1 MKTCLLLLMLTLG
14 AQAAEQRPL
23 ALAGDFYPQS
33 LQALDKMLAAFFQYT
48 RVSQGAKPRMLM
60 VPHDRLTRSGLT
72 AAIAYQCLQGHRYE
86 GVILMGPYHAEMIQG
101 AAVWTEGP
109 WQGPWGE
116 MVVDRS
122 LADKIRQA
130 LGSLQQNV
138 HLHDKEH
145 SLETQL
151 PFLQKVIPGCP
162 IVPILISDN
171 PYYREL
177 AAAILSQIQGRD
189 ILIILSTDL
198 SHFHPLA
205 DAQSI
210 DLQTLQLIRAGDPT
224 TLNSAIDAL
233 RVELCGSAAVLTG
246 LEVAKQQGLQPWHI
260 LHYAT
265 NAEVT
270 HQDQSVVGYVAAVLY
285 G

>member
-1 MKTCLLLLMLTLG
+1 MKALLLLLILALG
-14 AQAAEQRPL
+14 AQAAERRPL

-33 LQALDKMLAAFFQYT
+33 LQALDKMLADFFHHT
-48 RVSQGAKPRMLM
+48 RRSQGAKPRMLI
-60 VPHDRLTRSGLT
+60 VPHDRLPRSGLT

-86 GVILMGPYHAEMIQG
+86 GIILIGPYHAEMIRG
-101 AAVWTEGP
+101 AAVWTEGA

-116 MVVDRS
+116 MTVDRS
-122 LADKIRQA
+122 LANKIRQA
-130 LGSLQQNV
+130 LGSLQQNI

-171 PYYREL
+171 SYYREL

-198 SHFHPLA
+198 SHFHPLR

-210 DLQTLQLIRAGDPT
+210 DLQTLQLIRARNPT
-224 TLNSAIDAL
+224 ALNKAINAL
-233 RVELCGSAAVLTG
+233 QVELCGSAAVLTG
-246 LEVAKQQGLQPWHI
+246 LEIAWQQDWQSWHI